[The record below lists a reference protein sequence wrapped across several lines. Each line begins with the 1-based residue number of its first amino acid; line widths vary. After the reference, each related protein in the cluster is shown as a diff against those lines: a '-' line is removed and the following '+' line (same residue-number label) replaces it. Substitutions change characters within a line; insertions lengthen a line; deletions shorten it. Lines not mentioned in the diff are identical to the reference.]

1 MTTATT
7 PVFAKGD
14 TNRCLFKTESGRQ
27 CKLETHPDTTTH
39 KFVNRTAKAPVAL
52 STLVPA
58 GFSLAATD
66 VPQGG
71 ALKKQTNRKDT
82 APRDTDQK
90 HVDKD
95 ALAAYGKYAAV
106 RAKTGKYVEFTDAPL
121 KEYIVPV
128 KAVDA
133 VLDMLRRAVGSGGPT
148 AIAGKTM
155 RYRKGTHSSGN
166 VRIQYAIMDTAPPK
180 PKSPVAAAPAPAPA
194 TDATADQTS

>member
-1 MTTATT
+1 MTTPTP
-7 PVFAKGD
+7 PVFANGD

-27 CKLETHPDTTTH
+27 CKLVTHPNTITH

-52 STLVPA
+52 SSLVPA

-66 VPQGG
+66 VPEGG

-82 APRDTDQK
+82 APRDADQK

-95 ALAAYGKYAAV
+95 ALAAYGKYTAV
-106 RAKTGKYVEFTDAPL
+106 RAKAGGKYVEFVDAPL

-133 VLDMLRRAVGSGGPT
+133 VLDMLRRAVGSGGPIV
-148 AIAGKTM
+148 IAGKTM
-155 RYRKGTHSSGN
+155 RYRKGTHTSGD
-166 VRIQYAIMDTAPPK
+166 VRIQYAIMDKPPAK
-180 PKSPVAAAPAPAPA
+180 PASPVAAAPAAV

>member
-1 MTTATT
+1 MTTPAT
-7 PVFAKGD
+7 PVFANGD
-14 TNRCLFKTESGRQ
+14 TNRCLLKSESGRQ
-27 CKLETHPDTTTH
+27 CKLTIHSNTITH

-52 STLVPA
+52 SALVPA

-82 APRDTDQK
+82 ALRDADQK

-95 ALAAYGKYAAV
+95 ALSAYGKYAAA
-106 RAKTGKYVEFTDAPL
+106 RAKAGGKYVEFVDAPL

-148 AIAGKTM
+148 VIAGRTM
-155 RYRKGTHSSGN
+155 RYRKGTHTSGL
-166 VRIQYAIMDTAPPK
+166 VRIQYAIMDNPPPK
-180 PKSPVAAAPAPAPA
+180 PKSPVVAAPAPA